1 VEEFKSN
8 KRTIFCPMITSRNIG
23 GGIKSTISLMNGF
36 VHENHEVHLLLPKDC
51 TYLNELHPKIKTSF
65 FEEMPVFSLY
75 NPIKYLRLCRFVK
88 KKFLE
93 LPNQTI
99 FFCSDRPALMLALF
113 ISKKETIFYVSRGWF
128 YTNLSARF
136 LRLFLFPKVSN
147 FVGISDKQV
156 NLMKQYAPSS
166 ATISLIQNGISLP
179 SWQYKPFNSKAITF
193 VTIGGICHR
202 KNQMQCLELI
212 IALKDE
218 FSIHLDIYGTT
229 FTSVDEAYK
238 LTLDKFIEQNNLSQ
252 FVTFKGHEK
261 DINKIYSKADIVL
274 STALEEGFGRTV
286 IEAMAFGIPV
296 VASDKAG
303 GPSTII
309 NHEIDG
315 LLFDGSTIHL
325 NEKIVQ
331 LIENENL
338 RNTIINNALKKV
350 QSQYSDKTMANN
362 YSKLI
367 QNAKG

>member
-1 VEEFKSN
+1 
-8 KRTIFCPMITSRNIG
+8 MITSRNIG
-23 GGIKSTISLMNGF
+23 GGIKSTISLMNGL
-36 VHENHEVHLLLPKDC
+36 VQENHEVHLLLPKDC
-51 TYLNELHPKIKTSF
+51 TYLNELHSKIKISF
-65 FEEMPVFSLY
+65 FEESPLFSLS
-75 NPIKYLRLCRFVK
+75 NPIKYIRLCRFVK
-88 KKFLE
+88 NKFSAF
-93 LPNQTI
+93 PANAV

-113 ISKKETIFYVSRGWF
+113 ISKSKTIFYVSRGWF
-128 YTNLSARF
+128 YTNLSAWF

-147 FVGISDKQV
+147 FVGISDKQD

-179 SWQYKPFNSKAITF
+179 AFQFKPLASKTITI
-193 VTIGGICHR
+193 VTIGGICLR

-274 STALEEGFGRTV
+274 STALEEGFGRTL

-338 RNTIINNALKKV
+338 RNTIINNALTKV
-350 QSQYSDKTMANN
+350 QNQYSDKTMANN

-367 QNAKG
+367 QNAKR